1 MFTALMLHRYCPPGG
16 TRHFVVANGGN
27 LFWQGGESYPGG
39 QHLTSVQNW
48 MTSRGLNKVRS
59 IM

>member
-39 QHLTSVQNW
+39 QQHGSTGTRIRDCISLET
-48 MTSRGLNKVRS
+48 RKK
-59 IM
+59 